1 MILNGLT
8 ASSILN
14 SDPKIITDLVE
25 KGALGASVSGN
36 GPAIAAVCKKENIS
50 RAKKIF
56 SDLSGS
62 TIVSPINNIKAKVY
76 EL

>member
-1 MILNGLT
+1 MILNGLA

-14 SDPKIITDLVE
+14 SDPTIITDLIG

-36 GPAIAAVCKKENIS
+36 GPAIAAVCKKENVL
-50 RAKKIF
+50 RVKKIF
-56 SDLSGS
+56 SDLNGS
-62 TIVSPINNIKAKVY
+62 TIISPINNNKAKVY